1 MSIYQKLLSA
11 GLEAFEAPPALADV
25 TPPQVLQVFGENGPT
40 VLDTP
45 PPGVEVTVV
54 APSPFDAGYV
64 ESPELLREEI
74 EAREVLVEL
83 INEER
88 DAQNTRVYIEELRR
102 AGDGLEGLMVEIQG
116 VNNPEEPTDD
126 EMAMLRSTASMVRKE
141 VLEEGDQEVIINLE
155 NGVLVGSQEGLGDA
169 ISNVTKKI
177 KFALGNAA
185 KNFASS
191 GEKTKKPLTYHRNN
205 AKQLKERIGALDT
218 ATFAFTLP
226 ASLVKCVAAADNG
239 KLDLIP
245 DVNSLLTGLDHWYA
259 QPSATAAGYFDKH
272 EAILKACLKVDS
284 LEAFDKAYDAFKA
297 LKSPLPS
304 SAKKIEPINGK
315 EYVFDA
321 YTDGTAMANVSRWYY
336 IARPNGQE
344 AEESVRA
351 IRAFNAGVFP
361 YVSMES
367 RKGVDTDVSVKKA
380 DLLGMLDVITKG
392 CDTMD
397 QFLGRLNI
405 MNTFDK
411 RYDTLVDDYSK
422 SFSKQ
427 DWVNRDVQRKMIVA
441 IQALDAYYAYGFSY
455 TSMAFHLFDVI
466 VKVVKKAVYKSDLS
480 DTDDSAK

>member
-1 MSIYQKLLSA
+1 
-11 GLEAFEAPPALADV
+11 
-25 TPPQVLQVFGENGPT
+25 
-40 VLDTP
+40 
-45 PPGVEVTVV
+45 
-54 APSPFDAGYV
+54 
-64 ESPELLREEI
+64 
-74 EAREVLVEL
+74 
-83 INEER
+83 
-88 DAQNTRVYIEELRR
+88 
-102 AGDGLEGLMVEIQG
+102 MVEIQG
-116 VNNPEEPTDD
+116 VNNPEEPTKD
-126 EMAMLRSTASMVRKE
+126 ELAMLKSTASMVRKE
-141 VLEEGDQEVIINLE
+141 VLDEGDQDIVINLE

-191 GEKTKKPLTYHRNN
+191 GDKTKKPLTYHRNN
-205 AKQLKERIGALDT
+205 AKQLKERIGAFKT
-218 ATFAFTLP
+218 ATFTFTLP
-226 ASLVKCVAAADNG
+226 ASLVKSVAAADNG
-239 KLDLIP
+239 KLNLIP
-245 DVNSLLTGLDHWYA
+245 DINSLTMGLDHWYT
-259 QPSATAAGYFDKH
+259 QPSSTAAGYFDKH
-272 EAILKACLKVDS
+272 EAILKACLAANS

-297 LKSPLPS
+297 LKSPMPS

-336 IARPNGQE
+336 IARPNGQD

-361 YVSMES
+361 YVAIDS
-367 RKGVDTDVSVKKA
+367 RKGEDTEVSLSKA
-380 DLLGMLDVITKG
+380 ELLGLLDVITKG

-411 RYDTLVDDYSK
+411 RYDTLVDEYNK
-422 SFSKQ
+422 TFSKE

-441 IQALDAYYAYGFSY
+441 IQALDAYYTYGFSY
-455 TSMAFHLFDVI
+455 TSMAFYLFDVI

-480 DTDDSAK
+480 DTGASDK